1 MNLEQI
7 VVLLIL
13 LAVVV
18 YFLKN
23 NKSPFEIV
31 DDNIELNNVISVNSE
46 TESNN
51 QITENFANVDDSFV
65 YATKPQ
71 PQISNQNIPPVFGA
85 SSPDGVLP
93 DNMTSFSD
101 VQTDADVDVF
111 TKIVDNQQL
120 RQTFERSFMLD
131 PVGSVAQNDITQG
144 KFSPSCC
151 PAQWSPSFMDT
162 SKPLS
167 PEFVPNNYSGD
178 SVNGSG
184 CACITKDQANYIRTR
199 GGNGN

>member
-1 MNLEQI
+1 MNIEQI
-7 VVLLIL
+7 IVLLIL
-13 LAVVV
+13 LGVVV
-18 YFLKN
+18 YFIKN

-31 DDNIELNNVISVNSE
+31 DDNITSNNVVSVE
-46 TESNN
+46 NN
-51 QITENFANVDDSFV
+51 LEQIENFANVDDSYV
-65 YATKPQ
+65 YTNKPQ
-71 PQISNQNIPPVFGA
+71 SVISTQQVPPVFGA
-85 SSPDGVLP
+85 SSPDGILP
-93 DNMTSFSD
+93 DKMAVFSD

-120 RQTFERSFMLD
+120 KQTFERSFLLD
-131 PVGSVAQNDITQG
+131 PTGSVAQNDITQG

-167 PEFVPNNYSGD
+167 PDYVPNNYSGD
-178 SVNGSG
+178 SINGSG

>member
-1 MNLEQI
+1 MNVEQI
-7 VVLLIL
+7 IVLLIL
-13 LAVVV
+13 LGVVV
-18 YFLKN
+18 YFVRN

-31 DDNIELNNVISVNSE
+31 DNNISTNNVVSVNSE
-46 TESNN
+46 SENN
-51 QITENFANVDDSFV
+51 VETFNNIDDSFV

-71 PQISNQNIPPVFGA
+71 PSISSSSAPPVFGA

-93 DNMTSFSD
+93 DNMNLYSD
-101 VQTDADVDVF
+101 VETNADVDVF

-120 RQTFERSFMLD
+120 KQTFERSFLLD
-131 PVGSVAQNDITQG
+131 PTGSVDQNDITKG

-167 PEFVPNNYSGD
+167 PEYVPNNYSGD
-178 SVNGSG
+178 SINGSG
-184 CACITKDQANYIRTR
+184 CACVTKDQANYIRTR